1 MNFHSKPFFSKQIA
15 STLPPQAYCDPW
27 KAMIHQL
34 VQNNELP
41 EGELSVDYSFLNAE
55 ISATDL
61 SPSNLPTILPRDDN
75 EIDIDA

>member
-1 MNFHSKPFFSKQIA
+1 
-15 STLPPQAYCDPW
+15 
-27 KAMIHQL
+27 MIHQL

-41 EGELSVDYSFLNAE
+41 ESELSVDYSFLNAE

-61 SPSNLPTILPRDDN
+61 SPSNLPTILPLDDN